1 MSDLLR
7 VLNIAGIE
15 GFTNYLQSLR
25 NGSMA
30 QPPFHLLTDDATSD
44 PLDVDIPVEQQNF
57 GDSFAFGKYLV
68 ATLKPLP
75 RTEIAFNHA
84 LWSWLALYYFDQICP
99 TLEGKRTVLEDA
111 VYVLADTYN
120 HRRYYRH
127 LVRTPW
133 LAVEENGDCAKV
145 LLKNRGS
152 GKRSDIFEQLA
163 ARQTIFGN
171 KTIIAGAYK
180 LYFDETAGLPKR
192 GAGGKGAGSPRRL
205 VSFIQQ
211 IDLTYDLMACTPDQ
225 FIGLLPKEFA
235 KFQVAGKIA

>member
-7 VLNIAGIE
+7 VLNLAGID
-15 GFTNYLQSLR
+15 GFTAYLQALR
-25 NGSMA
+25 GGSNA
-30 QPPFHLLTDDATSD
+30 VPPKHLLVDEATSEAI
-44 PLDVDIPVEQQNF
+44 DVDVLIDPQTF
-57 GDSFAFGKYLV
+57 PDTFAFGSYLEGK
-68 ATLKPLP
+68 LKALP
-75 RTEIAFNHA
+75 RTELAFNHA
-84 LWSWLALYYFDQICP
+84 LWSWLALYYFEQICP
-99 TLEGKRTVLEDA
+99 EINGSRTVLEDA
-111 VYVLADTYN
+111 VYVLSSTYN

-145 LLKNRGS
+145 LLTNRGH

-225 FIGLLPKEFA
+225 FIGLLPEEFS
-235 KFQVAGKIA
+235 KFQAALKP

>member
-7 VLNIAGIE
+7 IFNQSGIDA
-15 GFTNYLQSLR
+15 FTTYLQSLR
-25 NGSMA
+25 DASTA
-30 QPPFHLLTDDATSD
+30 QAPVHLLTDDATSE
-44 PLDVDIPVEQQNF
+44 PLDIDVTVESQTFSDN
-57 GDSFAFGKYLV
+57 FAFGQYL
-68 ATLKPLP
+68 AMALSPIP

-84 LWSWLALYYFDQICP
+84 LWSWLALFYFAQICP
-99 TLEGKRTVLEDA
+99 ETNGKRCVLEDA
-111 VYVLADTYN
+111 VYILPSIYN

-133 LAVEENGDCAKV
+133 LAVGDNGDCAKV
-145 LLKNRGS
+145 LLKNRGF

-171 KTIIAGAYK
+171 KTIIAGAYQ
-180 LYFDETAGLPKR
+180 LYFDETADRPKR

-211 IDLTYDLMACTPDQ
+211 IDLTYDLRACTPEQ
-225 FIGLLPKEFA
+225 FIGLLPQEFA
-235 KFQVAGKIA
+235 KFRH

>member
-7 VLNIAGIE
+7 VLNEAGID
-15 GFTNYLQSLR
+15 GFSNYLQSLR
-25 NGSMA
+25 DGSIA
-30 QPPFHLLTDDATSD
+30 PPPFHLLTDDQTSD
-44 PLDVDIPVEQQNF
+44 PIDSDVVLQQQTF
-57 GDSFAFGKYLV
+57 SDSFAFGEYL
-68 ATLKPLP
+68 AGTLKHMN
-75 RTEIAFNHA
+75 RTEMVFNHA
-84 LWSWLALYYFDQICP
+84 LWSWLALYFFDQVCP
-99 TLEGKRTVLEDA
+99 EVNGKRSVLEDA
-111 VYVLADTYN
+111 VYILADTFN

-133 LAVEENGDCAKV
+133 LAVEENGPCAKV
-145 LLKNRGS
+145 LLKTRGG

-180 LYFDETAGLPKR
+180 LYFDEIAELPKR
-192 GAGGKGAGSPRRL
+192 GASGKGPGSPRRL

-211 IDLTYDLMACTPDQ
+211 IDLTYDLMACTADQ

-235 KFQVAGKIA
+235 KFQVPGKVA